1 MSSLSLKLA
10 KTTSSGFL
18 YFAIREVL
26 TDIVI
31 FTTRRN
37 MERSDLGQ
45 IEPGCPALQADSVSS
60 ELPGKSMSSS

>member
-18 YFAIREVL
+18 YFAIIEVL